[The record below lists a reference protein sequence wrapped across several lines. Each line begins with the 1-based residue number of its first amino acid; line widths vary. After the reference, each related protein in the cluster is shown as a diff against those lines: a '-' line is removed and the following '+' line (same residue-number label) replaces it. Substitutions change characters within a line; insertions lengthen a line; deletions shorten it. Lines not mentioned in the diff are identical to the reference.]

1 MRSHDHSKNV
11 TKTSRLIVVVYC
23 LLEWTKDVCNIGV
36 SPNGITLSLILVISY
51 LLEIQSCHVGS
62 DTLFSEDI
70 SLNTQVSHVSF
81 LWSFCANVSWTILS
95 KYLFVSLI
103 VSTDVVQDRLET
115 ISFVVVHT
123 LLQNLGKIYHNRE
136 ISTKCS

>member
-1 MRSHDHSKNV
+1 MWRGNNNKMSWSRHSWW
-11 TKTSRLIVVVYC
+11 VVRKY
-23 LLEWTKDVCNIGV
+23 LYTRFVCNIGV
-36 SPNGITLSLILVISY
+36 SLNGITLSLILVISY
-51 LLEIQSCHVGS
+51 LLVEIQSCHVGS